1 MKQESAAD
9 LRYTVAG
16 MKIKEELYM
25 NKKILATLVAGLA
38 LVSAVGC
45 AKTPGGTETGAT
57 STYPTGPN
65 YSVEPATLPQGPS
78 GDSTAAPV
86 EETLEANPTFSDI
99 SMTLY
104 VYVANGNIRSKT
116 ETVLTEG
123 AICGYVKEGDTL
135 AATGESKEWYRVLYN
150 EKTCYVRKSIVCDN
164 ALIDAFQDVRDE
176 VTISQNVNVRSMPKA
191 IKSSANDLSIRGT
204 LLKGTKVT
212 RTGIGDGW
220 SRVLFSY
227 TYTKDGAKVTED
239 REYYI
244 SNECIAEA
252 GTATAT
258 EASKS

>member
-1 MKQESAAD
+1 
-9 LRYTVAG
+9 
-16 MKIKEELYM
+16 M

-45 AKTPGGTETGAT
+45 AKTPGGTETGTT

-176 VTISQNVNVRSMPKA
+176 VTI
-191 IKSSANDLSIRGT
+191 
-204 LLKGTKVT
+204 
-212 RTGIGDGW
+212 
-220 SRVLFSY
+220 
-227 TYTKDGAKVTED
+227 
-239 REYYI
+239 
-244 SNECIAEA
+244 
-252 GTATAT
+252 
-258 EASKS
+258 

>member
-1 MKQESAAD
+1 
-9 LRYTVAG
+9 
-16 MKIKEELYM
+16 
-25 NKKILATLVAGLA
+25 
-38 LVSAVGC
+38 
-45 AKTPGGTETGAT
+45 
-57 STYPTGPN
+57 
-65 YSVEPATLPQGPS
+65 
-78 GDSTAAPV
+78 
-86 EETLEANPTFSDI
+86 
-99 SMTLY
+99 MTLY

>member
-1 MKQESAAD
+1 MCQDAERNGNGHYVHISD
-9 LRYTVAG
+9 RSQLFR
-16 MKIKEELYM
+16 
-25 NKKILATLVAGLA
+25 
-38 LVSAVGC
+38 
-45 AKTPGGTETGAT
+45 GARDAPPR
-57 STYPTGPN
+57 SERRQHG
-65 YSVEPATLPQGPS
+65 S
-78 GDSTAAPV
+78 PV

-227 TYTKDGAKVTED
+227 TYTKDGTKVTED

-252 GTATAT
+252 GTAT

>member
-1 MKQESAAD
+1 M
-9 LRYTVAG
+9 
-16 MKIKEELYM
+16 
-25 NKKILATLVAGLA
+25 
-38 LVSAVGC
+38 
-45 AKTPGGTETGAT
+45 
-57 STYPTGPN
+57 
-65 YSVEPATLPQGPS
+65 EPATLPQGPG

-204 LLKGTKVT
+204 LLKGI
-212 RTGIGDGW
+212 R
-220 SRVLFSY
+220 
-227 TYTKDGAKVTED
+227 
-239 REYYI
+239 
-244 SNECIAEA
+244 
-252 GTATAT
+252 ATACS
-258 EASKS
+258 ASASETAGAASCSPTPTPRTVRKSRRIGNTTSAMNALPKPVPPPPPKHPSPDISDSK